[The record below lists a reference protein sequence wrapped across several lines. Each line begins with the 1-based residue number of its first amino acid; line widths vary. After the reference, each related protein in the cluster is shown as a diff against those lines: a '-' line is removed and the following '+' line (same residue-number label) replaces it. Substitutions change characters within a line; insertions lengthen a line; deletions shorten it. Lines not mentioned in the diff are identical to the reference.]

1 MKIIEKL
8 KKTDDSFSVNIYD
21 NGFMIEVSGRD
32 HEDEYATAK
41 VICVDIKEV
50 HEVIDQIVVLPRD

>member
-1 MKIIEKL
+1 
-8 KKTDDSFSVNIYD
+8 
-21 NGFMIEVSGRD
+21 MIEVSGRD

-50 HEVIDQIVVLPRD
+50 HEVVDQIVVLPRD